1 MEDNMSVSPTGTAYG
16 SDEDWGSFDGDFDS
30 TFPPSSVSSEGGM
43 TQAARAQYDL
53 LLTKEEMQELN
64 NKPAPRQML
73 FFSTIYILASEGCF
87 DLAEKTLFEA
97 DEKNIW
103 QGFEE
108 QRAKAYTHLI
118 GKILE
123 KGVHENANALY
134 SRGIEGLAWEGFPA
148 HLEEAKKALAQAGFH
163 FD

>member
-1 MEDNMSVSPTGTAYG
+1 MPVTSSTVSNA
-16 SDEDWGSFDGDFDS
+16 D
-30 TFPPSSVSSEGGM
+30 GGM
-43 TQAARAQYDL
+43 SHAARAQYDL
-53 LLTKEEMQELN
+53 LFQKEELQELN
-64 NKPAPRQML
+64 DKPGPRQML

-87 DLAEKTLFEA
+87 DLAEKTLSEA

-103 QGFEE
+103 AGFEE

-118 GKILE
+118 NRILE
-123 KGVHENANALY
+123 KGVHENASALY

-148 HLEEAKKALAQAGFH
+148 HLEEAKRVLSQAGFH